1 MEGSL
6 FEVEVEF
13 FKQLLRLV
21 CGEPGSQKTQLGCKS
36 ILLRVG
42 NVRLKLLIQEQN
54 KPTVEKSYHYDDA
67 G

>member
-21 CGEPGSQKTQLGCKS
+21 CGEPGSQKTQLSCKS

-42 NVRLKLLIQEQN
+42 NVRLKLLI
-54 KPTVEKSYHYDDA
+54 
-67 G
+67 